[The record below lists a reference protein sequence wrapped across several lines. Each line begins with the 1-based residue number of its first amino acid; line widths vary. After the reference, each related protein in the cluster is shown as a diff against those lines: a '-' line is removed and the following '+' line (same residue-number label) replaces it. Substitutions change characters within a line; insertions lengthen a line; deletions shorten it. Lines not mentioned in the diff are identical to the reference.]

1 MLPWR
6 PAAPGDDNNH
16 YGRGARHQRAAL
28 RPRYPASV
36 PGRLI
41 AAWRFGALDLVLSD
55 FILAELRRTL
65 PRLVNR
71 HGLTLPAI
79 DDLIDSLAILAD
91 LVEPEVV
98 AETDLTDRNDLP
110 VLGTLVAA
118 LRLGSAQTLVMGDK
132 ALLALRD
139 RYPIRTPAEFWA
151 EHGGP

>member
-1 MLPWR
+1 MR
-6 PAAPGDDNNH
+6 
-16 YGRGARHQRAAL
+16 
-28 RPRYPASV
+28 
-36 PGRLI
+36 
-41 AAWRFGALDLVLSD
+41 WRFGALDLVLSD

-65 PRLVNR
+65 PRLVHR
-71 HGLTLPAI
+71 QGVTLPAI
-79 DDLIDSLAILAD
+79 NDLIDSLAVLAD

-98 AETDLTDRNDLP
+98 VESDLTDRNDLP

-118 LRLGSAQTLVMGDK
+118 LRLGSAQALVTGDK